1 MVIGLLAIAAIPTV
15 TGVGQAVSAQKQM
28 NAQNKEQVKFN
39 LTAMIE
45 MGGEFREG
53 CFCVLADDRV
63 RSSKCNEEE
72 VHRGATKI
80 PFLTL
85 SWDHGPLR
93 S

>member
-15 TGVGQAVSAQKQM
+15 TGVCQAVSAQKQM

-63 RSSKCNEEE
+63 R
-72 VHRGATKI
+72 
-80 PFLTL
+80 
-85 SWDHGPLR
+85 
-93 S
+93 